1 MDKNYLTKVEKILN
15 IKFKNTNFLEKAL
28 THKSITKI
36 SVSNNERLEF
46 IGDRVLG
53 LVIATKL
60 SSLYPEDV
68 EGSLD
73 KKLASLV
80 NKDTCSLIIEKL
92 NLGKYILLSSSQ
104 QKNKIGHKK
113 IYGDLCESLIGAVYL
128 DKGFSEAS
136 KFVLSLWS
144 ENLKR
149 STIVE
154 VDSKTQLQEYSLKFF
169 KALPVYKNLSNKGP
183 SHKPSFRISVKITN
197 SKLCTGEGTSKKKAE
212 QVAASKLLKTLN
224 L

>member
-36 SVSNNERLEF
+36 SISNNERLEF

-80 NKDTCSLIIEKL
+80 NKDTCSQIIEKL

-104 QKNKIGHKK
+104 QKK
-113 IYGDLCESLIGAVYL
+113 
-128 DKGFSEAS
+128 
-136 KFVLSLWS
+136 
-144 ENLKR
+144 
-149 STIVE
+149 
-154 VDSKTQLQEYSLKFF
+154 
-169 KALPVYKNLSNKGP
+169 
-183 SHKPSFRISVKITN
+183 
-197 SKLCTGEGTSKKKAE
+197 
-212 QVAASKLLKTLN
+212 
-224 L
+224 

>member
-1 MDKNYLTKVEKILN
+1 MNKNYLLRVEKILN
-15 IKFKNTNFLEKAL
+15 IKFKNKDLLKKAL

-36 SVSNNERLEF
+36 SDFNNERLEF

-80 NKDTCSLIIEKL
+80 NKVTCSQIIEKL
-92 NLGKYILLSSSQ
+92 KLGKYILLSTSQ

-113 IYGDLCESLIGAVYL
+113 IFGDLCESLIGAVYF

-144 ENLKR
+144 ENLKKT
-149 STIVE
+149 TIVE
-154 VDSKTQLQEYSLKFF
+154 VDSKTQLQEYSLNIYKT
-169 KALPVYKNLSNKGP
+169 LPIYKNVSNQGP
-183 SHKPSFRISVKITN
+183 SHRPSFKISVKITN
-197 SKLCTGEGTSKKKAE
+197 SKLFTGEGASKKKAE
-212 QVAASKLLKTLN
+212 QLAAFKLLKSLN

>member
-15 IKFKNTNFLEKAL
+15 IKFKNKNFLEKAL

-60 SSLYPEDV
+60 SSLYPEDT

-80 NKDTCSLIIEKL
+80 NKETCSQIIEKL

-136 KFVLSLWS
+136 KFVLSLWT

-183 SHKPSFRISVKITN
+183 SHNPSFRISVKITN
-197 SKLCTGEGTSKKKAE
+197 SKLCIGEGTSKKKAE
-212 QVAASKLLKTLN
+212 QLAASKLLKTLN

>member
-1 MDKNYLTKVEKILN
+1 MDKKYLAKVEKILK
-15 IKFKNTNFLEKAL
+15 IKFKNINYLEKAL

-36 SVSNNERLEF
+36 SDFNNERLEF

-60 SSLYPEDV
+60 SNLYPDDV

-73 KKLASLV
+73 KKLAALV
-80 NKDTCSLIIEKL
+80 NKDACSQIIQKL

-104 QKNKIGHKK
+104 KKNKIGHKK

-128 DKGFSEAS
+128 DGGFSEAN
-136 KFVLSLWS
+136 KFVLSLWK

-149 STIVE
+149 STIIE
-154 VDSKTQLQEYSLKFF
+154 LDSKTKLQEYSLKIF
-169 KALPVYKNLSNKGP
+169 KTLPIYKNLSNKGP
-183 SHKPSFRISVKITN
+183 SHKPSFKISVKITD
-197 SKLCTGEGTSKKKAE
+197 SKPFVGEGASKKKAE
-212 QVAASKLLKTLN
+212 QLAAEKLLKSLSI
-224 L
+224 